1 MRYIRFKLFMTV
13 MALAASAG
21 WGVTAMAQKAS
32 RYSGVG
38 TTATQENI
46 GNLAWASGPSGKD
59 LPPGKG
65 TAKDAMPVYYAKCAM
80 CHGANLEGVHWAPGA
95 FSPFAGPRLGG
106 GNGVPVFKRPAGLV
120 VTLSYQVP
128 WAAVIFNTVA
138 VEMPDYNPGT
148 LTADEAYSITALILF
163 KNGIIKE
170 DDVLDR
176 ETLPN
181 VQMPNRKAYP
191 TSDEIYM
198 DMKKRGCYQKFG
210 ICRDP

>member
-1 MRYIRFKLFMTV
+1 MRYTTFKLYMAV
-13 MALAASAG
+13 MALSTSVGCVAAL
-21 WGVTAMAQKAS
+21 AQAPS
-32 RYSGVG
+32 VRGVG
-38 TTATQENI
+38 RPATQEDI
-46 GNLAWASGPSGKD
+46 GNAAWSSGASGKD

-65 TAKDAMPVYYAKCAM
+65 TAKEGMPVYYAKCAM
-80 CHGANLEGVHWAPGA
+80 CHGANLEGVHWTPGA

-198 DMKKRGCYQKFG
+198 DMKKRGCIEKYG

>member
-1 MRYIRFKLFMTV
+1 MRYTTFKLYMAV
-13 MALAASAG
+13 MALSTSVGCVAAL
-21 WGVTAMAQKAS
+21 AQAPS
-32 RYSGVG
+32 VRGVG
-38 TTATQENI
+38 RPATQEDI
-46 GNLAWASGPSGKD
+46 GNAAWSSGASGKD

-65 TAKDAMPVYYAKCAM
+65 TAKEGMPVYYAKCAM
-80 CHGANLEGVHWAPGA
+80 CHGANLEGVHWTPGA